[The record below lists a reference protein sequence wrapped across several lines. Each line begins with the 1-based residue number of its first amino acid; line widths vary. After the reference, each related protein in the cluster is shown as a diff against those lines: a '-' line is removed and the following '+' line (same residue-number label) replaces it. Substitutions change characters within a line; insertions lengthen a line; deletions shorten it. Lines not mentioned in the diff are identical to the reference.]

1 MTAQYAPLLNHSFY
15 SLLDST
21 LSPQLI
27 VEAAQAAGMTAAGI
41 ADRDTLAGAVLFY
54 KAARS
59 AGIHPAIGAEL
70 TLPDRSCLTLFA
82 ENTQGYANLCRL
94 ITETPSPENLQRY
107 SYGLICLAG
116 PRSALARALRNN
128 QPAEPLVRQLLD
140 LYNRNLALVLT
151 PHNDD
156 DLRIARLFAEIAR
169 RHRIPLAAGA
179 DTHYLAHEDHLRY
192 EILASM
198 RTLSLL
204 NQRHPDKLPPGRYHF
219 HTGDDIARYLGGL
232 PQAIANTQ
240 RIAERCQFDFELGD
254 TRFPRFTLGGKPVE
268 RPHELL
274 RAKAAE
280 GLRRR
285 YGAAPKQEVLARLE
299 REMSVIE
306 EVGYAEYFLV
316 FADLV
321 EWCQS
326 QGIDTLAR
334 GSAAGSLVCYLLGI
348 SNVCPFRFGLCFER
362 FLNRERMQFQ
372 KLADIDLDLPWDRRD
387 EVIQHVFD
395 RYGREHVAMI
405 GAVHTFQGRSAV
417 ADIAKV
423 YGIGEREVR
432 RFTENLPHFMGD
444 AAEAARLTPECQNLP
459 LNQEPYKTVLRIA
472 GSFEGIPRHFAMHP
486 CGLVISGDPIV
497 DRMPLFESSK
507 GLLTT
512 HYAMDDV
519 EELGLLKM
527 DLLGQAGLTVL
538 HDAAENIR
546 ANHGVSIDWKSLDWS
561 DAQTWD
567 TIATGN
573 ARGVFHIESP
583 AMTNLLVMAN
593 CRDIDCLTAVE
604 SIIRPGAA
612 NEGRK
617 RAFARRYQGLEPVS
631 FPHPSLEPLLADT
644 YGLLAYEEHI
654 LLVANGFAGMPWGR
668 ADQLRRALVKNRD
681 HALIDKIGEEFRA
694 SALEL
699 GRTAEEIDG
708 VWGTLREFA
717 GYMFNKA
724 HSAAYAVEA
733 FAGAW
738 IKTRY
743 PAEFLAAVLSSRRGF
758 YSPILYVMEAL
769 RCGVSFIP
777 PCLHTSGITHFVPK
791 ANAIQLPVNQIK
803 GLAQQTLDR
812 IAEFRPFHDAGGF
825 FRKVRPSR
833 AEWLALLKSGALDVF
848 GEPRGRLFWRL
859 QRLETSS
866 NSNHGAPRLVESD
879 LPQGYDASPELAA
892 RWEHEVLG
900 FPVSIH
906 PLDYFAP
913 NTRWDAYES
922 AAELTRNQHHLYGK
936 TVRVAGLVV
945 ADRHHPTP
953 NGTMKFLTLADWT
966 GYVEVSL
973 FAPVYRDYG
982 HMTVHPVLAI
992 EATVDPYDNRRGFS
1006 LNGLRVLRP
1015 LTRPAS
1021 NPVAAQNAQHI
1032 RKFLEVP

>member
-1 MTAQYAPLLNHSFY
+1 MTTPYAPLFNHSFY

-27 VEAAQAAGMTAAGI
+27 VEAAHAAGMTAAGI
-41 ADRDTLAGAVLFY
+41 ADRDTLAGAVLFF

-70 TLPDRSCLTLFA
+70 TLPDRSSLTFFA
-82 ENTQGYANLCRL
+82 ENTQGYTNLCRL
-94 ITETPSPENLQRY
+94 ITASPTLENLQRY
-107 SYGLICLAG
+107 NFGLICLAG
-116 PRSALARALRNN
+116 PRSTLARALRAN
-128 QPAEPLVRQLLD
+128 QPAGPLVRQLLD
-140 LYNRNLALVLT
+140 LYNRNLAFVLT

-156 DLRIARLFAEIAR
+156 DLRVARLFAEIAR
-169 RHRIPLAAGA
+169 RHRIPIAAGV

-254 TRFPRFTLGGKPVE
+254 IRFPRFTLDGKPVE

-274 RAKAAE
+274 RAKTAE

-285 YGAAPKQEVLARLE
+285 YGATPKQEVLDRLE

-316 FADLV
+316 FAGLV

-444 AAEAARLTPECQNLP
+444 AAEAARLTPECQSLP

-486 CGLVISGDPIV
+486 CGLVISGDPVV

-538 HDAAENIR
+538 HDAAANVH
-546 ANHGVSIDWKSLDWS
+546 ANHGLSIDWKSLDWS
-561 DAQTWD
+561 DTQTWD

-583 AMTNLLVMAN
+583 AMTNLLVMSN

-617 RAFARRYQGLEPVS
+617 RAFARRYQGLEPVT

-681 HALIDKIGEEFRA
+681 HALIEKIGTEFRA
-694 SALEL
+694 LALQL
-699 GRTAEEIDG
+699 GRTREEIDS

-758 YSPILYVMEAL
+758 YSPILYVIEAL
-769 RCGVSFIP
+769 RCGVSFLP
-777 PCLHTSGITHFVPK
+777 PCLHASDIARFAPK
-791 ANAIQLPVNQIK
+791 PNTIQLPLNQIR
-803 GLAQQTLDR
+803 GLTQQTLDR
-812 IAEFRPFHDAGGF
+812 IAASRPFLDPGGF
-825 FRKVRPSR
+825 FRNVRPSR
-833 AEWLALLKSGALDVF
+833 SEWLALLKSGALDIF
-848 GEPRGRLFWRL
+848 HEPRGRLFWRL

-866 NSNHGAPRLVESD
+866 NNGAPPLVEPD

-892 RWEHEVLG
+892 RWEHELLG
-900 FPVSIH
+900 FPVSVH

-922 AAELTRNQHHLYGK
+922 AAELTRNQHQLYGK

-945 ADRHHPTP
+945 ADRHHPTS
-953 NGTMKFLTLADWT
+953 NGTMKFLTLADRT
-966 GYVEVSL
+966 GYLEVSL

-982 HMTVHPVLAI
+982 HLTVHPVLAI

-1006 LNGLRVLRP
+1006 LNGLRVLHP

-1021 NPVAAQNAQHI
+1021 NPVTAQNPQHV